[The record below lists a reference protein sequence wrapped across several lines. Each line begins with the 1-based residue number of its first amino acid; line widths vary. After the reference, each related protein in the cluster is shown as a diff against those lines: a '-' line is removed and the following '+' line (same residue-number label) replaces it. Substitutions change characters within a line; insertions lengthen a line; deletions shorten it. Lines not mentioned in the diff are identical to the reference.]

1 MQGTYL
7 CLLFSLPKTL
17 TRTLVNLYMQSSGP
31 RNSRRWLISLL
42 VLLIIA
48 GLCWWYWP
56 GASPQKGATTQTGE
70 QAHKGA
76 GRSSAAGKG
85 VASRPGFGGATGPV
99 PVRVAPATTS
109 DFPIYYKALGTVTAM
124 NTINVRS
131 RVAGELVKLNFQ
143 EGQLVKAGDLLA
155 QIDPRSYQI
164 ALQQAEGTLLQNQA
178 LLKNAQ
184 IDVQRYRDL
193 YKEDSIAKQTLDTA
207 ESLVGQYL
215 GTIKTNQAAVGDAK
229 LNLDF
234 ANIRAPISGRI
245 GLRQL
250 DVGNLVAANDTTA
263 LAVITQTKPIT
274 VNFTLPEKDLS
285 AVISRYRSGDKLP
298 VEAWDRG
305 DVKLQST
312 GVLASLDNQID
323 ITTGTLKFKARFDNQ
338 DEVLFPNQFV
348 NVRLRADTLKNVV
361 LIPTPA
367 VQFGVNG
374 TFAYV
379 MDGDK
384 KVKIR
389 SLKTG
394 ASDETST
401 VITEGL
407 AAGDRVVL
415 EGTDRLKDG
424 SDVEVVNDSKD
435 VPTTPGQHLQ
445 GQPSKESSDSAAVG
459 TVKTDDV

>member
-1 MQGTYL
+1 
-7 CLLFSLPKTL
+7 LFSLPKTL
-17 TRTLVNLYMQSSGP
+17 TRTLVDLYMQSSGP

-42 VLLIIA
+42 VLVIIA
-48 GLCWWYWP
+48 GLCWWFWP
-56 GASPQKGATTQTGE
+56 SASPNKDNT
-70 QAHKGA
+70 AHTE
-76 GRSSAAGKG
+76 AAGQG
-85 VASRPGFGGATGPV
+85 VGRKAGGKTVANRPGFGGATGPI
-99 PVRVAPATTS
+99 PVRVAPATTG

-155 QIDPRSYQI
+155 EIDPRSYQI
-164 ALQQAEGTLLQNQA
+164 ALQQAEGTLMQNQA

-184 IDVQRYRDL
+184 TDVERYRGL

-207 ESLVGQYL
+207 ESLVGQYQ

-234 ANIRAPISGRI
+234 ARIRAPISGRI

-285 AVISRYRSGDKLP
+285 SVISRYRSGDNLP

-305 DVKLQST
+305 DVKLQAT

-361 LIPTPA
+361 LVPTAA

-374 TFAYV
+374 TFVYV
-379 MDGDK
+379 LDGDK

-389 SLKTG
+389 MLKTG

-401 VITEGL
+401 VINEGL

-424 SDVEVVNDSKD
+424 SEVEVVNDSKE

-445 GQPSKESSDSAAVG
+445 GQPSKQSSDSAAIG
-459 TVKTDDV
+459 DVKKGDV